1 MRRKDAS
8 LLLATVSLVEVF
20 ESEVQCHVQLFVN
33 VNVILSINKTTNKN
47 IAIQKLGRPIYLWA
61 H

>member
-1 MRRKDAS
+1 MRRNDAS
-8 LLLATVSLVEVF
+8 LLLVTVSLVEVF

-47 IAIQKLGRPIYLWA
+47 ISIQ
-61 H
+61 